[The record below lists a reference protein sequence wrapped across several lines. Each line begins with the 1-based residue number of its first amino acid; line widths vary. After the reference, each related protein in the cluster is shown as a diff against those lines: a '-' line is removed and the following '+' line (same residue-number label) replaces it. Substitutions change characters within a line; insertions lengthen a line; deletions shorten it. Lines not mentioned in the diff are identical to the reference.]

1 GDDEVEIKLSNPA
14 RCSAFKV
21 LVVAVSKICIT
32 SPSTVA
38 SSSEYPVACL
48 ASFQKAS
55 SALYFTKSCDTL
67 LESISI
73 PLLIT
78 DFIMLL
84 GRRLSTPQIAAITA
98 KCICAALTIPL
109 LSFVKA
115 FLLVC
120 APKNFLYF
128 FTRRRKSGLA
138 GNPISFIQIDIRSAL
153 KLSL

>member
-1 GDDEVEIKLSNPA
+1 
-14 RCSAFKV
+14 
-21 LVVAVSKICIT
+21 AVSKICIT

-38 SSSEYPVACL
+38 SSSKYPVACL
-48 ASFQKAS
+48 VSFQKAS
-55 SALYFTKSCDTL
+55 SALYFTKSCNTL

-98 KCICAALTIPL
+98 KCICAALTISF
-109 LSFVKA
+109 LSLVKA
-115 FLLVC
+115 FLLVSDR
-120 APKNFLYF
+120 KIYVYF
-128 FTRRRKSGLA
+128 FTRRRRSGLV
-138 GNPISFIQIDIRSAL
+138 GKSISFHQIGIKSVL